1 MKVVAFGATDPGRK
15 RSRNEDAFGI
25 LAAEGVLVV
34 ADGMGG
40 HRGGSVASK
49 MAVEAV
55 VSAFAEAKGDHA
67 GALDRMRG
75 ERSRIGTTEPMEA
88 IGGGGSAAS
97 RRARRLSPRSDGAR
111 EGTRDVAR
119 ATTEPSLATLASKG
133 GARGAAGAMNETMAA
148 MSELPSERPGGS
160 AELGA
165 GQPLAP
171 GRAFGRRVTL
181 SDLEDTPPVR
191 EGDSGAQ
198 LSYSAALT
206 LLQVSVRQ
214 ASAAIYTVAREE
226 HELQGM
232 GTTLT
237 AAVLEEDR
245 LHVAHVGDS
254 RCYLWRNG
262 ELKQVTE
269 DHSWIAEQLRVG
281 AITEKEAKQS
291 RFRHVITRSIG
302 VERHADV
309 EVRTML
315 VSQGDRLLLC
325 SDGLFG
331 LVPDAELAELMAGE
345 DLASLPAKLIALA
358 NERGGDDNITAV
370 VAVLAPAAA
379 VPVAAGDRGGDAAA
393 G

>member
-25 LAAEGVLVV
+25 LEAEGVLVV

-88 IGGGGSAAS
+88 IGGGASAAS
-97 RRARRLSPRSDGAR
+97 RRARRLSPRSEGGRDGA
-111 EGTRDVAR
+111 RDVAR

-133 GARGAAGAMNETMAA
+133 GGRGAAGAMNETMAA
-148 MSELPSERPGGS
+148 AMSDRSAERLGGS

-245 LHVAHVGDS
+245 LHVAHAGDS
-254 RCYLWRNG
+254 RCYLWRKG

-370 VAVLAPAAA
+370 VAAIAA
-379 VPVAAGDRGGDAAA
+379 PVAAGDSGGAAV

>member
-1 MKVVAFGATDPGRK
+1 MRVVAFGATDPGLK
-15 RSRNEDAFGI
+15 RSRNEDSFGI
-25 LAAEGVLVV
+25 LEKEGLLVV

-55 VSAFAEAKGDHA
+55 VTAFAEAKGDHA

-75 ERSRIGTTEPMEA
+75 ERSRIGTTEPMMA
-88 IGGGGSAAS
+88 IGGGLSGGAAS
-97 RRARRLSPRSDGAR
+97 GDAGAARRVRRPSRADAG
-111 EGTRDVAR
+111 R
-119 ATTEPSLATLASKG
+119 ATTEPALATLAQGTQPPAAPS
-133 GARGAAGAMNETMAA
+133 GAA
-148 MSELPSERPGGS
+148 
-160 AELGA
+160 
-165 GQPLAP
+165 AP
-171 GRAFGRRVTL
+171 VPARAQRRVTL
-181 SDLEDTPPVR
+181 SDAGHLAEMEDTPPVL

-214 ASAAIYTVAREE
+214 AAAAIYSVSREE
-226 HELQGM
+226 RELRGM

-237 AAVLEEDR
+237 AAVIEDDR
-245 LHVAHVGDS
+245 LHVAHAGDS
-254 RCYLWRNG
+254 RCYLWRKG
-262 ELKQVTE
+262 ELRQVTE

-291 RFRHVITRSIG
+291 RYRHVITRSIG

-315 VSQGDRLLLC
+315 VKKGDRLLLC

-331 LVPDAELAELMAGE
+331 LVPDAELAELMATD
-345 DLASLPAKLIALA
+345 DLERLPAKLIALA

-370 VAVLAPAAA
+370 VAALAPR
-379 VPVAAGDRGGDAAA
+379 RG
-393 G
+393 

>member
-1 MKVVAFGATDPGRK
+1 MRVVAFGATDPGRK
-15 RSRNEDAFGI
+15 RSRNEDSFGI
-25 LAAEGVLVV
+25 LEREGLLIV

-55 VSAFAEAKGDHA
+55 VTAFADAEGDHA

-75 ERSRIGTTEPMEA
+75 ERSRIGTTEPMMA
-88 IGGGGSAAS
+88 IGGGGLQGGAGAAS
-97 RRARRLSPRSDGAR
+97 GAAKRARRPSRGGA
-111 EGTRDVAR
+111 GR
-119 ATTEPSLATLASKG
+119 ATTEPSLATLAQG
-133 GARGAAGAMNETMAA
+133 TQPTAAPASAPVATA
-148 MSELPSERPGGS
+148 PRP
-160 AELGA
+160 
-165 GQPLAP
+165 Q
-171 GRAFGRRVTL
+171 RRVTL
-181 SDLEDTPPVR
+181 SDADDGYQRRGDGAGGARRLPDASLSELEDTPPVC

-214 ASAAIYTVAREE
+214 AAAAIYTVSREE
-226 HELQGM
+226 RELQGM

-237 AAVLEEDR
+237 AAVIEDDR
-245 LHVAHVGDS
+245 LHVAHAGDS
-254 RCYLWRNG
+254 RCYLWRKG
-262 ELKQVTE
+262 DLRQVTE

-291 RFRHVITRSIG
+291 RYRHVITRSIG

-309 EVRTML
+309 EVRTMR
-315 VSQGDRLLLC
+315 VKKGDRLLLC

-331 LVPDAELAELMAGE
+331 LVADTELAELMGAD
-345 DLASLPAKLIALA
+345 DLELLPARLIALA

-370 VAVLAPAAA
+370 VAAIAPAA
-379 VPVAAGDRGGDAAA
+379 PRR
-393 G
+393 

>member
-25 LAAEGVLVV
+25 LESECVLVV

-55 VSAFAEAKGDHA
+55 VSAFADAKGDHA

-88 IGGGGSAAS
+88 IGGAS
-97 RRARRLSPRSDGAR
+97 RRSRRHSPG
-111 EGTRDVAR
+111 RDVAR
-119 ATTEPSLATLASKG
+119 ATTEPSLATLAKVGQTG
-133 GARGAAGAMNETMAA
+133 G
-148 MSELPSERPGGS
+148 GGDV
-160 AELGA
+160 A

-214 ASAAIYTVAREE
+214 ASASIYAVSREE

-237 AAVLEEDR
+237 AAVLEDDL
-245 LHVAHVGDS
+245 LHIAHVGDS
-254 RCYLWRNG
+254 RCYLWRKG
-262 ELKQVTE
+262 ALKQLTE

-309 EVRTML
+309 EVRSL
-315 VSQGDRLLLC
+315 SVSQDDRLLLC

-331 LVPDAELAELMAGE
+331 LVQDGELAELMAGD
-345 DLASLPAKLIALA
+345 DLAGLPGRLIALA

-370 VAVLAPAAA
+370 VAAVRAP
-379 VPVAAGDRGGDAAA
+379 DASRLS
-393 G
+393 

>member
-1 MKVVAFGATDPGRK
+1 MRVVAFGATDPGLK
-15 RSRNEDAFGI
+15 RSRNEDSFGI
-25 LAAEGVLVV
+25 LEKEGLLVV

-55 VSAFAEAKGDHA
+55 VTAFAEAKGDHA

-75 ERSRIGTTEPMEA
+75 ERSRIGTTEPMMA
-88 IGGGGSAAS
+88 IGGGSGSAAGGGKRLRRPS
-97 RRARRLSPRSDGAR
+97 RGEAG
-111 EGTRDVAR
+111 R
-119 ATTEPSLATLASKG
+119 ATTEPSLATLAQG
-133 GARGAAGAMNETMAA
+133 T
-148 MSELPSERPGGS
+148 
-160 AELGA
+160 
-165 GQPLAP
+165 QPPAAP
-171 GRAFGRRVTL
+171 GPAPAPSPAPARAQRRVTL
-181 SDLEDTPPVR
+181 SDAVEVEPRRDGAGGGGSARRSGLAAEMIEDTPPVC

-214 ASAAIYTVAREE
+214 AAAAIYTVAREE
-226 HELQGM
+226 RELQGM

-237 AAVLEEDR
+237 AAVIEDDR
-245 LHVAHVGDS
+245 LHVAHAGDS
-254 RCYLWRNG
+254 RCYLWRKG
-262 ELKQVTE
+262 ELRQVTE

-291 RFRHVITRSIG
+291 RYRHVITRSIG

-315 VSQGDRLLLC
+315 VKKGDRLLLC

-331 LVPDAELAELMAGE
+331 LVPDAELAELMATD
-345 DLASLPAKLIALA
+345 DLERLPARLIALA

-370 VAVLAPAAA
+370 VAALAPR
-379 VPVAAGDRGGDAAA
+379 RG
-393 G
+393 

>member
-25 LAAEGVLVV
+25 LEAEGVLVV

-75 ERSRIGTTEPMEA
+75 ERSRMGTTEPMEA
-88 IGGGGSAAS
+88 IGGGGRRS
-97 RRARRLSPRSDGAR
+97 RRHSPP
-111 EGTRDVAR
+111 RDVAR
-119 ATTEPSLATLASKG
+119 ATTEPSLATLAKG
-133 GARGAAGAMNETMAA
+133 EASTGAA
-148 MSELPSERPGGS
+148 
-160 AELGA
+160 AEQA

-214 ASAAIYTVAREE
+214 ASASIYTVSREE

-254 RCYLWRNG
+254 RCYLWRQG
-262 ELKQVTE
+262 AFKQLTE

-309 EVRTML
+309 EVRTLL
-315 VSQGDRLLLC
+315 VSPGDRLLLC

-331 LVPDAELAELMAGE
+331 LVQDGELAELMAGE
-345 DLASLPAKLIALA
+345 ELASLPAALIALA

-370 VAVLAPAAA
+370 VAAIT
-379 VPVAAGDRGGDAAA
+379 
-393 G
+393 